1 MANVFPP
8 SYNYFIGVWRRT
20 PYDVVRSEPTAL
32 NGARGGAH
40 VHSFDTDV
48 GQVWRIHASQVH
60 ANGFYL
66 EALEVGDAR
75 FLADDLGMVTDRED
89 AALWLFEFTDPFR
102 GGRNDV
108 AVKIFNETGLLLC
121 SEPINGRVILMSD
134 KEAGAR
140 EQSGDWVYNN
150 AWEITPDVDD
160 VEVDAFLEKYLQQQ
174 DDLDKFIADL

>member
-1 MANVFPP
+1 M
-8 SYNYFIGVWRRT
+8 
-20 PYDVVRSEPTAL
+20 E
-32 NGARGGAH
+32 
-40 VHSFDTDV
+40 
-48 GQVWRIHASQVH
+48 
-60 ANGFYL
+60 
-66 EALEVGDAR
+66 E
-75 FLADDLGMVTDRED
+75 